1 MLCWHVAFLLLS
13 LFLSLSL
20 SFSLFFSRVPWYAN
34 GGSSCTCQSYLSG
47 LTTGK
52 SLYCK
57 HLLAVRLCAL
67 QGWDTLNVRH
77 VTPSQIGHWLS
88 EALSSKNYNWNN
100 LNILPSM
107 LFFFSTTT
115 TMTRRTVH
123 KNIFE
128 KLYGQIMNKTF
139 SIDLY
144 NYECGPTLRRYIFT
158 CVHSIFAI
166 IILFFFSLER
176 CNSFFSRSSFL
187 FSVSRFKL
195 SDMYVEL
202 LF

>member
-1 MLCWHVAFLLLS
+1 
-13 LFLSLSL
+13 
-20 SFSLFFSRVPWYAN
+20 
-34 GGSSCTCQSYLSG
+34 
-47 LTTGK
+47 
-52 SLYCK
+52 
-57 HLLAVRLCAL
+57 
-67 QGWDTLNVRH
+67 
-77 VTPSQIGHWLS
+77 
-88 EALSSKNYNWNN
+88 
-100 LNILPSM
+100 M

-115 TMTRRTVH
+115 TTTRRTVH

-139 SIDLY
+139 SIDFLY

-202 LF
+202 LLRCMPAGYTCFSTLLSKIQAVVFSYY